1 MIMDIRALKPGK
13 RLAIGALKVAA
24 ALLLLSAFSTQ
35 TGYAGPVADK
45 RPYVLVVYADWCP
58 SCQQLKPTLA
68 FLNEKYNGRIRFLR
82 FDITSERSADRSK
95 ELASKMG
102 LADFYERNYERTSVV
117 IILDSSR
124 HEVFRTVND
133 FAPDHYVAALDQQL
147 SAEQK

>member
-1 MIMDIRALKPGK
+1 MDIRSLKPG
-13 RLAIGALKVAA
+13 RQIAIGMLKIVAA
-24 ALLLLSAFSTQ
+24 LVLLLAFSTQ
-35 TGYAGPVADK
+35 GGYAGPVADK

-68 FLNEKYNGRIRFLR
+68 FLNEKYRDRIRFLR
-82 FDITSERSADRSK
+82 FDITTEQSAARSK

-102 LADFYERNYERTSVV
+102 LADFYDKNHERTSVV

>member
-1 MIMDIRALKPGK
+1 MDIRALKPG
-13 RLAIGALKVAA
+13 RQIAIGMLKVAA
-24 ALLLLSAFSTQ
+24 ALVLLLALSAQ
-35 TGYAGPVADK
+35 AGYAGPVADK

-82 FDITSERSADRSK
+82 FDITTERSAARSK

-102 LADFYERNYERTSVV
+102 LADFYDRNHEQTSVV

-133 FAPDHYVAALDQQL
+133 FAPDRYVAALDQQL
-147 SAEQK
+147 AAEQK